1 MNITYH
7 AIKESL
13 NKIDDNL
20 DAQGTAMLA
29 SPYQEEDASKLYD
42 MLIGLI
48 PTGSKVKAVYM
59 SKANDVSSLK
69 EIVGTVTGH
78 ASISKHEPSFHIKHG
93 GFTILLP
100 GSVIEVMKE

>member
-7 AIKESL
+7 AVKESL

-20 DAQGTAMLA
+20 EARGAALLA
-29 SPYQEEDASKLYD
+29 SPYRKEDASKLYD
-42 MLIGLI
+42 MLIELI
-48 PTGSKVKAVYM
+48 PAGSKVKAVYF

-69 EIVGTVTGH
+69 EIHGTVTGH
-78 ASISKHEPSFHIKHG
+78 ASISKHEPSFHVEHD

-100 GSVIEVMKE
+100 GSVLELES